1 MIVNAKKIMKETDLI
16 IVNQMNI
23 VSKERILKI
32 YGPPI

>member
-32 YGPPI
+32 